1 MIQEISAKKLKKI
14 KNQGQVLSVF
24 DNMESLKK
32 LSLLF
37 GILFSSIIPS
47 QKVKSDIGLGIMLGD
62 PTGISGKLWIKEKD
76 AVSLGASWSVIRE
89 RLTLLGSYNREIE
102 IKTEIKEGK
111 LFFYPGVG
119 VFVGIP
125 SSFGVYIPLGLDFNF
140 NKAPI
145 NIFFEIDPGTKILP
159 ETSFSI
165 FGYIGA
171 RYIFK

>member
-1 MIQEISAKKLKKI
+1 MGSLKKI
-14 KNQGQVLSVF
+14 LLSF
-24 DNMESLKK
+24 GMLFGL
-32 LSLLF
+32 LSLTQKAKSEI
-37 GILFSSIIPS
+37 GI
-47 QKVKSDIGLGIMLGD
+47 GIMLGD
-62 PTGISGKLWIKEKD
+62 PTGISGKYWLSEKD

-102 IKTEIKEGK
+102 IKSGIKEGK

-119 VFVGIP
+119 VFLSIP